1 MFDAMFDIISET
13 SCPARLRDLRT
24 FTVCV
29 GRRETPA
36 DFYVGEVKDVE
47 HFLSR
52 LAASSTTTTTEVGSD

>member
-1 MFDAMFDIISET
+1 MFDAMFDIIAET
-13 SCPARLRDLRT
+13 KCPARLRDLRT

-47 HFLSR
+47 HLLSK
-52 LAASSTTTTTEVGSD
+52 LAASSTTTGEGAGSD